1 MMVFSEKIDSGKFK
15 QEIKLRGITRMI
27 HFTPT
32 INLLGVYESGFLYS
46 RQELEDLDINATDIL
61 DYIQF
66 NDQIRYDDKT
76 YINLS
81 IERPN
86 SFLFKR
92 FLDNTKD
99 IPYIS
104 WCVLSIDPKYI
115 YEKGTL
121 FSVTNAANRHIQN
134 TVGITGD
141 FHKFQ
146 MMFADRLTIVSSRTT
161 RLVERTGLCD
171 AYTTHEQA
179 EVLVNQPIPVSDI
192 LSVSFSSQEQ
202 LVEAKASLA
211 GFDCNKFRVECAL
224 F

>member
-1 MMVFSEKIDSGKFK
+1 MVFTEKTDSGKFK
-15 QEIKLRGITRMI
+15 QEIKLRGITRLI

-32 INLLGVYESGFLYS
+32 INLLGIYESGFLYS

-86 SFLFKR
+86 SYLFKR
-92 FLDNTKD
+92 FIDNTKD

-121 FSVTNAANRHIQN
+121 FSVTNAANRHNQN

-161 RLVERTGLCD
+161 RLVDRTGLCD

-179 EVLVNQPIPVSDI
+179 EVLVNQPIPLADI
-192 LSVSFSSQEQ
+192 LAVSFPSQEK

-211 GFDCNKFRVECAL
+211 GCDCSVFRIESGL

>member
-1 MMVFSEKIDSGKFK
+1 MFTEKPDSGQFK
-15 QEIKLRGITRMI
+15 QEIKRRGITRLI
-27 HFTPT
+27 HFTTT
-32 INLLGVYESGFLYS
+32 INLLGIYESGFLYS
-46 RQELEDLDINATDIL
+46 RKELEDLDINMTDIL

-86 SFLFKR
+86 SYLFKR
-92 FLDNTKD
+92 FIDNTRDK
-99 IPYIS
+99 PYIS

-115 YEKGTL
+115 YEQGTL
-121 FSVTNAANRHIQN
+121 FSITNASNSYN
-134 TVGITGD
+134 KKNVGITGD

-146 MMFADRLTIVSSRTT
+146 MMFDDSLPIVSSRRTI
-161 RLVERTGLCD
+161 LVYRTGLPD

-179 EVLVNQPIPVSDI
+179 EVLVKIPIPVADI
-192 LSVSFSSQEQ
+192 ISVSFPTQEK
-202 LVEAKASLA
+202 LAEAKASLS
-211 GFDCNKFRVECAL
+211 GFDCSKFRIECGL

>member
-1 MMVFSEKIDSGKFK
+1 MFTEKTDSGLFK
-15 QEIKLRGITRMI
+15 QEIQSRGITRLI

-32 INLLGVYESGFLYS
+32 INLLGIYESGVLYS
-46 RQELEDLDINATDIL
+46 RQELENLDIKVTDIL

-86 SFLFKR
+86 SYLFRR
-92 FLDNTKD
+92 FIDNTRD

-115 YEKGTL
+115 YEQGTL
-121 FSVTNAANRHIQN
+121 FSVTNAANRHNQN
-134 TVGITGD
+134 TIGITGD

-161 RLVERTGLCD
+161 RVVDRTGLPD

-192 LSVSFSSQEQ
+192 LSVSFPAQEQ
-202 LVEAKASLA
+202 LVEAKASLS
-211 GFDCNKFRVECAL
+211 GYDCGRFRVECGL

>member
-1 MMVFSEKIDSGKFK
+1 MFTEKTDSGKFK
-15 QEIKLRGITRMI
+15 HEIKLRGITRLI

-86 SFLFKR
+86 SYLFKR
-92 FLDNTKD
+92 FIDNTKD

-115 YEKGTL
+115 FERGTL
-121 FSVTNAANRHIQN
+121 FSVTNAANRHNQS

-161 RLVERTGLCD
+161 RLVDRIGLCD

-179 EVLVNQPIPVSDI
+179 EVLVNQPIPLADI
-192 LSVSFSSQEQ
+192 LAVSFPIQEK

-211 GFDCNKFRVECAL
+211 GYDCSVFRIESGL

>member
-1 MMVFSEKIDSGKFK
+1 MFTEKTDSGKFK
-15 QEIKLRGITRMI
+15 QEILLRGITRLI

-86 SFLFKR
+86 SYLFKR
-92 FLDNTKD
+92 FIDNTKD

-115 YEKGTL
+115 YEKSTF
-121 FSVTNAANRHIQN
+121 FSVTNAANMHNQN

-161 RLVERTGLCD
+161 RLVERTGLPD

-192 LSVSFSSQEQ
+192 LSVSFPAPEQ
-202 LVEAKASLA
+202 LVEAKASLD
-211 GFDCNKFRVECAL
+211 GFNCSVFRIESGL

>member
-1 MMVFSEKIDSGKFK
+1 MFTEKPDSGQFK
-15 QEIKLRGITRMI
+15 QEIKRRGITRLI
-27 HFTPT
+27 HFTTT
-32 INLLGVYESGFLYS
+32 INLLGIYESGFLYS
-46 RQELEDLDINATDIL
+46 RKELEDLDINMTDIL

-86 SFLFKR
+86 SYLFRR
-92 FLDNTKD
+92 FINNTKD

-115 YEKGTL
+115 YEQGTL
-121 FSVTNAANRHIQN
+121 FSVTNAANRHNQKV
-134 TVGITGD
+134 VGISGD
-141 FHKFQ
+141 FLKFQ
-146 MMFADRLTIVSSRTT
+146 MMFADRLPIVTSRTE
-161 RLVERTGLCD
+161 RIVERTGLPA

-179 EVLVNQPIPVSDI
+179 EVLVNLPIPVADI
-192 LSVSFSSQEQ
+192 IAVSFPTQEQ
-202 LVEAKASLA
+202 LVEAKASLS
-211 GFDCNKFRVECAL
+211 GFDCSKFRIECGL

>member
-1 MMVFSEKIDSGKFK
+1 MFTEKPDSDQFK
-15 QEIKLRGITRMI
+15 QEIKRRGITRLI

-32 INLLGVYESGFLYS
+32 INLRGIFELGYLYS
-46 RQELEDLDINATDIL
+46 RMELENLDIHVIDIL

-66 NDQIRYDDKT
+66 NDQLRFDDKT

-86 SFLFKR
+86 SYLFRR
-92 FLDNTKD
+92 FIDNTKN

-115 YEKGTL
+115 YEQDTL
-121 FSVTNAANRHIQN
+121 FSVTNAANRHNQN
-134 TVGITGD
+134 SVGITGD

-146 MMFADRLTIVSSRTT
+146 MMFDDRLSIVSSRTT
-161 RLVERTGLCD
+161 KIVNRMKLPD
-171 AYTTHEQA
+171 AYTTDEQA
-179 EVLVNQPIPVSDI
+179 EVLVKQPIPVADI
-192 LSVSFSSQEQ
+192 LSVSFPTLEK
-202 LVEAKASLA
+202 LVEAKAALS
-211 GFDCNKFRVECAL
+211 GYDCSNFVIECGL

>member
-1 MMVFSEKIDSGKFK
+1 MFTDKTDSGKFK
-15 QEIKLRGITRMI
+15 HEIKLRGITRLI

-86 SFLFKR
+86 SYLFKR
-92 FLDNTKD
+92 FIDNTKD

-115 YEKGTL
+115 FERGTL
-121 FSVTNAANRHIQN
+121 FSVTNAANRHNQS

-161 RLVERTGLCD
+161 RLVDRIGLCD

-192 LSVSFSSQEQ
+192 LSVSFPGQEQ

-211 GFDCNKFRVECAL
+211 GYDCSVFRIESGL